1 MSTRPPTQPIRAL
14 VIGAGPAAV
23 MMHLPVLAA
32 LRDKGEVG
40 LALICDIDR
49 ERAAAARR
57 KFGFLEEA
65 GDGAAGLER
74 QDIDAVYIFGSAQL
88 HYGHGLIALQHGKHL
103 FVEKPIAPSFATAH
117 DLAMSAAKHGL
128 IAAGGHNRR
137 FYRSLGAVRARAGKT
152 RWRFAEAVF
161 HKPEHGKPAPFG
173 ARTWLTANGIHAL
186 DALIYMMN
194 GLPQEV
200 TALAGELGSAQ
211 PGVFSALM
219 RWHDGAQGVFLCN
232 NNAGSRR
239 EGYVFHGF
247 GETCSVTDSSLIIE
261 KDGAVETRPMAS
273 IGDGF
278 EAEHEAFL
286 HAIRSGAEPPH
297 SIAALAPSLY
307 LAELIEAGFSGHVP
321 LPQGLPL
328 PHGEQLLHAEAVGAS
343 QPHSR
348 NEKCIL
354 IAQPMALLPALARLL
369 PQYRLVSVDDIR
381 QSEDERPDITAAIL
395 GRGSRALAPEILK
408 KLPRLAIVGV
418 MGLSL
423 SQHAPEALL
432 ARGITL
438 VNAGGAYA
446 QSAAQFALGLAIL
459 ARRRAFI
466 SDTVMRE
473 GGWGT
478 ALPPAGISGRVK
490 RAATYLRPAIKSMQ
504 LEPLFLRL
512 WRAAK
517 PLTGVAGTGTT
528 EARDL
533 KGSTVGLI
541 GWGAIAQLFAQYLTR
556 AHAQVLVYS
565 ENAAPE
571 NIRAPGVTPAS
582 LGEVL
587 ASDIV
592 SLHRGLTQN
601 TRHFLG
607 AAELAKL
614 RPGAILINV
623 ARGALI
629 EPAAL
634 LARLARGDVF
644 ACLDTYE
651 EEPLAASHPLRA
663 LPNVFLT
670 SHIAGGSRDMHA
682 AAAEEVVRKV
692 AAYLNGENIESLSAQ
707 QLRTMT

>member
-1 MSTRPPTQPIRAL
+1 MSATPPARPIRVL
-14 VIGAGPAAV
+14 VIGAGPATV

-32 LRDKGEVG
+32 LRDKGEVV
-40 LALICDIDR
+40 LVLICDIER
-49 ERAAAARR
+49 ERAVAARR
-57 KFGFLEEA
+57 KFGFLEDG
-65 GDGAAGLER
+65 GDGAAALER
-74 QDIDAVYIFGSAQL
+74 EDIDAVYIFGSAQL
-88 HYGHGLIALQHGKHL
+88 HHRQGMAALRQRKHL
-103 FVEKPIAPSFATAH
+103 FVEKPIAPSYTMAREMAVN
-117 DLAMSAAKHGL
+117 AAERGL

-137 FYRSLGAVRARAGKT
+137 FYRSLREVRARAGKAG
-152 RWRFAEAVF
+152 WRLAEAVF
-161 HKPEHGKPAPFG
+161 HKPENGRLAPFG
-173 ARTWLTANGIHAL
+173 ARSWLSANGIHAL
-186 DALIYMMN
+186 DAMIYMMG

-200 TALAGELGSAQ
+200 TAFAGEAASAQ

-219 RWHDGAQGVFLCN
+219 RWRDGAQGVFLCN

-239 EGYVFHGF
+239 EEYVFHGF
-247 GETCSVTDSSLIIE
+247 GETCSITGTSLIVE
-261 KDGAVETRPMAS
+261 RDGAVETRAMPS

-278 EAEHEAFL
+278 MAEHQSFL
-286 HAIRSGAEPPH
+286 QAIRSGAEPPH
-297 SIAALAPSLY
+297 SIAALAPSLF
-307 LAELIEAGFSGHVP
+307 LAELIEAGFSGRVQLPQVMP
-321 LPQGLPL
+321 LPQGLPMQQ
-328 PHGEQLLHAEAVGAS
+328 GEPTAAP
-343 QPHSR
+343 QPGGR

-354 IAQPMALLPALARLL
+354 IAQPFALMPTLAQALPH
-369 PQYRLVSVDDIR
+369 YRIVSIDDVR
-381 QSEDERPDITAAIL
+381 QSDGCRPDITAAIL
-395 GRGSRALAPEILK
+395 GRGSTALPPEILN

-438 VNAGGAYA
+438 VNARAAYA
-446 QSAAQFALGLAIL
+446 QSAAEFALGLAIL

-466 SDTVMRE
+466 SHGVMRE

-478 ALPPAGISGRVK
+478 VLRPAGISGKVK
-490 RAATYLRPAIKSMQ
+490 QAATYLRPAIKSVG
-504 LEPLFLRL
+504 LEAFFLRL
-512 WRAAK
+512 WRAAG
-517 PLTGVAGTGTT
+517 PLTAAPGAGVAET
-528 EARDL
+528 RDL

-541 GWGAIAQLFAQYLTR
+541 GWGAIAQLFAQFLTR
-556 AHAQVLVYS
+556 AHARVLVYS

-571 NIRAPGVTPAS
+571 DISAAGIAPAS

-587 ASDIV
+587 AADIV
-592 SLHRGLTQN
+592 SLHRGLTKH

-607 AAELAKL
+607 AAELDKL
-614 RPGAILINV
+614 CPGAILINV

-629 EPAAL
+629 EPGAL

-644 ACLDTYE
+644 ACLDTFD

-682 AAAEEVVRKV
+682 AAAEEVVGKV
-692 AAYLNGENIESLSAQ
+692 AAYLNGEKIDSLSAR